1 MRNLFRNLFIIT
13 ALALSLFSNAQKITP
28 KFLEGTWE
36 TEFHN
41 VEFKTLNKKEI
52 KIIITLK
59 DSKEEVEV
67 VRYRIYDD
75 ALYFETYYAKN
86 DWKST
91 NKIVIMNNNTM
102 VADVFSDSRD
112 ILIYERK

>member
-1 MRNLFRNLFIIT
+1 MRNLFIIT
-13 ALALSLFSNAQKITP
+13 MLAFSLFSNAQKITP

-41 VEFKTLNKKEI
+41 VEFKILDKKEI
-52 KIIITLK
+52 KITITLK
-59 DSKEEVEV
+59 DSNEEVKV
-67 VRYRIYDD
+67 VRYKIHDN

-86 DWKST
+86 NWKST
-91 NKIVIMNNNTM
+91 NKLVTMDNNTM
-102 VADVFSDSRD
+102 AADVFSDSRD

>member
-1 MRNLFRNLFIIT
+1 MKKLFIIT
-13 ALALSLFSNAQKITP
+13 VLAFSLFSNAQKITP

-36 TEFHN
+36 TEFHD
-41 VEFKTLNKKEI
+41 VEFKILNKKEI
-52 KIIITLK
+52 KITITLK

-67 VRYRIYDD
+67 VKYRIDDD

-86 DWKST
+86 NWKST
-91 NKIVIMNNNTM
+91 NKVLTMDNNTM

-112 ILIYERK
+112 VLIYTRK